1 MPRQPPHAPPG
12 RRPGLASAFAVLFGS
27 VVWAWPVAGTLG
39 EQPSMPPARPASA
52 DPHGTAHSLRL
63 AQGVVLPTIILVGE
77 IAEDVYDVL
86 KAGNWHKADRKLVA
100 MEDAARRLPGDVE
113 PNQRKKLD
121 ASVAATAEAV
131 HARQRLAAMRE
142 ANEVTRIVAE
152 LTTPFEPRV
161 PVEVALLDY
170 YGRALEVGA
179 TASDMILLR
188 TTAREIRETWAKVR
202 PLVRAR
208 GKLDEVSRFD
218 RLLGGIEAAASPSAY
233 AHLAA
238 RELDEVDR
246 LERVF
251 VR

>member
-1 MPRQPPHAPPG
+1 MRRQPPHALPG
-12 RRPGLASAFAVLFGS
+12 LRPQLASAFAVLFGS
-27 VVWAWPVAGTLG
+27 VVWAWPIASTLG

-52 DPHGTAHSLRL
+52 DPHGTAHYLHP
-63 AQGVVLPTIILVGE
+63 AGGVVPPAIVLVGE
-77 IAEDVYDVL
+77 IAEDMYDL
-86 KAGNWHKADRKLVA
+86 SKARDWPKADRKLVA
-100 MEDAARRLPGDVE
+100 MEDAARRLPGDVG
-113 PNQRKKLD
+113 PNQRKQLD

-131 HARQRLAAMRE
+131 RARQRLAAMRE
-142 ANEVTRIVAE
+142 ANEVTRIVAQI
-152 LTTPFEPRV
+152 TTPFEPRV

-170 YGRALEVGA
+170 YGRTLEIGA

-208 GKLDEVSRFD
+208 AKLDEVGRFD
-218 RLLGGIEAAASPSAY
+218 RLLGDIEAAASPRAY
-233 AHLAA
+233 AVLAA
-238 RELDEVDR
+238 RELDEVDK